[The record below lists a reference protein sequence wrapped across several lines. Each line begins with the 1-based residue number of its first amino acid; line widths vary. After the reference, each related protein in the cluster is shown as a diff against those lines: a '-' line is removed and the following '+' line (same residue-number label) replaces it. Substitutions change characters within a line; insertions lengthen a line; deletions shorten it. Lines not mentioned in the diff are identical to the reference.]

1 LNCAQA
7 SNYLVHELPSRATY
21 ELRKND
27 IITSVA
33 GNSVG
38 TKKHATAL
46 VGLEHHGCICTNG
59 FRVLRQF
66 QIDLHYLLFY
76 LRSEL
81 FLRQVFMFRTGATI
95 PSISD
100 SDFANLLV
108 YIPNEKEIEEIS
120 EQMRTALKL
129 RDISKKS
136 MESINTKLTEYGF

>member
-1 LNCAQA
+1 
-7 SNYLVHELPSRATY
+7 
-21 ELRKND
+21 
-27 IITSVA
+27 
-33 GNSVG
+33 
-38 TKKHATAL
+38 
-46 VGLEHHGCICTNG
+46 
-59 FRVLRQF
+59 
-66 QIDLHYLLFY
+66 
-76 LRSEL
+76 
-81 FLRQVFMFRTGATI
+81 MFRTGATI